1 MRRRLAIK
9 KIGIIVGGVS
19 FLPYACSNEQQLLYP
34 NLTPY
39 LKSKQ
44 LELIGLIS
52 NLILPK
58 DDSTFP
64 TKESRKEFILTMI
77 NDCYSE
83 SNTKKFIA
91 SFQSFESSIIEFY
104 KKSFFD
110 LSFNEQMNFL
120 TSEYESKSNSL
131 FFLDTLKNYSILH
144 FETSENYMLDYL
156 KLEFIPGRYEGKVL
170 I

>member
-1 MRRRLAIK
+1 MRRRIAIE
-9 KIGIIVGGVS
+9 KIGVIIGGLT
-19 FLPYACSNEQQLLYP
+19 FLPYACSNDHQLLYP

-52 NLILPK
+52 YLILPK

-64 TKESRKEFILTMI
+64 TKESGQEFILTMI

-83 SNTKKFIA
+83 SNMKKFIA
-91 SFQSFESSIIEFY
+91 SFQSFESSIIESY
-104 KKSFFD
+104 NKSFFD
-110 LSFNEQMNFL
+110 LSSNVQMNFL
-120 TSEYESKSNSL
+120 NNEYESKRDSL
-131 FFLDTLKNYSILH
+131 FFIDTLKNYSILH

-156 KLEFIPGRYEGKVL
+156 KFEFIPGRYEGKILV
-170 I
+170 